1 MPNKSSRKRASASP
15 AVALTI
21 CRATRC
27 DLAVLADLNNHV
39 QSLHARACPALF
51 RHDPP
56 PEEVAAAFEKM
67 VEDPSALWLLAKT
80 DRPAGYLYA
89 QFRERPESWARPAL
103 RVCNISHLV
112 VHPDFRRLG
121 VARRLLSDIVTEA
134 GTRGFARIEL
144 DVWAFNHRA
153 RAAFKRLGFAVFNE
167 RMALER
173 IESPRVP
180 AKFGDTP

>member
-1 MPNKSSRKRASASP
+1 MPKKSSRQRATASP
-15 AVALTI
+15 AVAFTI
-21 CRATRC
+21 RRATRR
-27 DLAVLADLNNHV
+27 DLSALAALNMHV
-39 QSLHARACPALF
+39 QSLHARACPELF

-56 PEEVAAAFEKM
+56 PEEVVAAFENM
-67 VEDPSALWLLAKT
+67 IEEPSALWLLAET

-89 QFRERPESWARPAL
+89 QFRERPESWARPVF

-121 VARRLLSDIVTEA
+121 VARRLLSAIVAEA
-134 GTRGFARIEL
+134 ETRGFARIEL

-173 IESPRVP
+173 SEAS
-180 AKFGDTP
+180 